1 MSKYFCWG
9 QITEENML
17 IYMLM
22 IDSPDDQSKFEKLY
36 HEYKGLMFYVANN
49 ILHNDQDAE
58 DAVHQAFVKIAENIE
73 KIEET
78 MCPKTKGY
86 VVTIVE
92 NRAIDLYRKKIRHT
106 SVELKEEVI
115 GLSVEYAGSNG
126 LTKCILKL
134 PANYREII
142 LLKYY
147 HGYTLREIAKMI
159 GVSETNAIKLDQR
172 AKKKLLEFCKEEG
185 IL

>member
-1 MSKYFCWG
+1 
-9 QITEENML
+9 ML

-22 IDSPDDQSKFEKLY
+22 IDSSDDQSKFEKLY
-36 HEYKGLMFYVANN
+36 NEYKGLMFYVANN
-49 ILHNDQDAE
+49 ILHNEQDAE
-58 DAVHQAFVKIAENIE
+58 DAVHHAFVKIAENIE

-78 MCPKTKGY
+78 VCPKTKGY

-92 NRAIDLYRKKIRHT
+92 NRAIDLYRKKNRHS
-106 SVELKEEVI
+106 SVELNEEI
-115 GLSVEYAGSNG
+115 TGMSVEYSGSNG

-134 PANYREII
+134 PANYREMI

-147 HGYTLREIAKMI
+147 HGYSSKEIARMLGI
-159 GVSETNAIKLDQR
+159 SEANAIKLDQR
-172 AKKKLLEFCKEEG
+172 AKKKLLDFCREEG

>member
-1 MSKYFCWG
+1 
-9 QITEENML
+9 ML

-36 HEYKGLMFYVANN
+36 NEYKGLMFYVANS
-49 ILHNDQDAE
+49 ILHNEQDAE
-58 DAVHQAFVKIAENIE
+58 DAVHHAFVKIAENIE
-73 KIEET
+73 KINEAV
-78 MCPKTKGY
+78 CPKTKGY

-92 NRAIDLYRKKIRHT
+92 NRAIDLYRKKNRHA
-106 SVELKEEVI
+106 SVELNEEITGV
-115 GLSVEYAGSNG
+115 SVEYSGSNG

-134 PANYREII
+134 PANYREMI

-147 HGYTLREIAKMI
+147 HGYSSKEIARMLGI
-159 GVSETNAIKLDQR
+159 SEANAIKLDQR